1 MSADRFLTIKT
12 NSQGLFKD
20 KGSKF
25 ISFAFRV
32 NSEVEILEKI
42 ELIRKEYYDARHHCY
57 AWLLGPGQDKFRT
70 NDDGEPGHTAGDPI
84 LGQIRSRYLTNVLV
98 VVVRYFG
105 GIKLGV
111 SGLINAYKTS
121 TSDAL
126 DNAEFK
132 YVTITTTL
140 KITYPYEN
148 TASVLRIVDEF
159 SMEIEDQEFSENC
172 TMKSKVAKSKLDALI
187 DKVDLLRNT
196 GSEIQIEIL
205 D

>member
-1 MSADRFLTIKT
+1 MSSDRFLTIKKK
-12 NSQGLFKD
+12 SQGLFKD

-25 ISFAFRV
+25 ISFAFQV
-32 NSEVEILEKI
+32 NSEEETQEMI

-57 AWLLGPGQDKFRT
+57 AWMLGPDQDQFRT

-98 VVVRYFG
+98 IVVRYFG

-121 TSDAL
+121 ASDAL
-126 DNAEFK
+126 DKAEIG
-132 YVTITTTL
+132 YITITIPL
-140 KITYPYEN
+140 KIVYPYEN
-148 TASVLRIVDEF
+148 TNAVMRIVDEF

-172 TMKSKVAKSKLDALI
+172 AMRLRIARGKLDALI
-187 DKVDLLRNT
+187 KKVDLLCKT
-196 GSEIQIEIL
+196 GSDIQIEVL

>member
-1 MSADRFLTIKT
+1 MSADRFLTLKT
-12 NSQGLFKD
+12 TSQGLFKD

-32 NSEVEILEKI
+32 NSEGEILEKI

-98 VVVRYFG
+98 IVVRYFG

-121 TSDAL
+121 ASNAL
-126 DNAEFK
+126 DKAEFN

-148 TASVLRIVDEF
+148 TASVLRLVDEF
-159 SMEIEDQEFSENC
+159 SMEIEDQEFTENC
-172 TMKSKVAKSKLDALI
+172 TMTSRVARSKLDALI
-187 DKVDLLRNT
+187 DKVNLLRKT
-196 GSEIQIEIL
+196 GSAIQIDVL
-205 D
+205 Y